1 MFVNF
6 NTVGFTIL
14 RPTVGYLR
22 RSGLAIPKLRL
33 STKVNKNSKTSI
45 KQRTRFFANTMLEV
59 SWIFPLASAKIT
71 SPILEN

>member
-1 MFVNF
+1 
-6 NTVGFTIL
+6 
-14 RPTVGYLR
+14 LR